1 MNDTGVIA
9 KPRRVLD
16 GHFPGQRFAVFY
28 REGDGPDRDV
38 TATIP
43 LFDKETCIPASIVG
57 DEIEDYQQ
65 YHEGSLASG
74 NLGCRRIDAD
84 FGSGEASRV
93 DVGSEV
99 AGSAEFLRV
108 EVAGRGHPVGFGS
121 NPPPAAV
128 TLWAVG
134 RVSLRVEAKSFDE
147 PLGEDRQAA
156 AKTAF
161 VASWASKMQ
170 VRDETVVYL
179 TGVPFKL
186 FRTYCSCY
194 E

>member
-1 MNDTGVIA
+1 MCI
-9 KPRRVLD
+9 R
-16 GHFPGQRFAVFY
+16 
-28 REGDGPDRDV
+28 DR
-38 TATIP
+38 
-43 LFDKETCIPASIVG
+43 
-57 DEIEDYQQ
+57 
-65 YHEGSLASG
+65 
-74 NLGCRRIDAD
+74 
-84 FGSGEASRV
+84 
-93 DVGSEV
+93 
-99 AGSAEFLRV
+99 
-108 EVAGRGHPVGFGS
+108 
-121 NPPPAAV
+121 
-128 TLWAVG
+128 LWAVG